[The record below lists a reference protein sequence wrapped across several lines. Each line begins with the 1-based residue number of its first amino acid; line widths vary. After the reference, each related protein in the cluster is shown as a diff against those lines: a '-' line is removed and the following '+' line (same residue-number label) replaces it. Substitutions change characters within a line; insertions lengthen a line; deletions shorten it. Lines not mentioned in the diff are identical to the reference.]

1 MEGSSMMAAGS
12 TAKATAETKQKT
24 ESKPTVENKP
34 AVETKG
40 KSRAFWVLIGFVAL
54 VAIAGGTVFLTSPS
68 LKGARGAIWMKS
80 SQSETDNKEHVKATL
95 PLDPFLVN
103 LADTDQVRFVKTT
116 FQLGLAEVP
125 KEEGKDPV
133 TIAAIRDSIISLL
146 SSKKAEQV
154 LTPEG
159 KETLRQEIRSRV
171 NALSP
176 KTKVLEVYIVDFVV
190 QL

>member
-1 MEGSSMMAAGS
+1 MMAAGS

-40 KSRAFWVLIGFVAL
+40 KSGAFWVLIGFVAL
-54 VAIAGGTVFLTSPS
+54 VAIAGGTVFLSSS
-68 LKGARGAIWMKS
+68 LKGARGAIWMKF
-80 SQSETDNKEHVKATL
+80 SQSENDDKEHVKATL

-103 LADTDQVRFVKTT
+103 LADTDQIRFVKTT

-133 TIAAIRDSIISLL
+133 AIAAIRDSIISLL
-146 SSKKAEQV
+146 SSKKAEQI

>member
-1 MEGSSMMAAGS
+1 
-12 TAKATAETKQKT
+12 
-24 ESKPTVENKP
+24 
-34 AVETKG
+34 
-40 KSRAFWVLIGFVAL
+40 
-54 VAIAGGTVFLTSPS
+54 
-68 LKGARGAIWMKS
+68 
-80 SQSETDNKEHVKATL
+80 
-95 PLDPFLVN
+95 
-103 LADTDQVRFVKTT
+103 VKTT